1 MSYFMRNNK
10 GAKRG
15 DIFYIANSKFYS
27 TDPENEAGR
36 PGIVVSCDELNENAE
51 CVEVVYLTTK
61 QKKPMPTHTQVSC
74 VKFLPQLYA
83 KPSTQY
89 RKTGSETSF
98 VPVLTRKWQGLKRL
112 CPIPSVSSLFL
123 MSHKRILLRILPQS
137 LLKEIFT
144 RTSTNN
150 YLTRWCQRNARAFS
164 VT

>member
-61 QKKPMPTHTQVSC
+61 QKKPMPTHTGILC
-74 VKFLPQLYA
+74 KI
-83 KPSTQY
+83 PSTALC
-89 RKTGSETSF
+89 ETIYTVSKDRLGNF
-98 VPVLTRKWQGLKRL
+98 VRTCTDEEMARIEKAMSYSLGIKPVPHVPQENLVEDSSAIAVERNLYKNLYEQLLNKV
-112 CPIPSVSSLFL
+112 VS
-123 MSHKRILLRILPQS
+123 
-137 LLKEIFT
+137 
-144 RTSTNN
+144 
-150 YLTRWCQRNARAFS
+150 A
-164 VT
+164 